1 MDMCICP
8 LPIAPPAPAPHGPEL
23 CLLGSTTVLI
33 EYMQACRQ
41 MDILQGAGPPNTF
54 VMGCPTVII
63 GDLGF
68 GMANPATMAAYAA
81 AMNAVLANWES
92 LTPEERLAA
101 MEDAI
106 NAALPPGMPRLSLN
120 PTTFSDPNTN
130 GQLSFRNWRIDVNR
144 DLINGPM
151 TAERFRDLTNTVY
164 HEGRHGEQWYNV
176 AQYRAG
182 QGQSAEQISRETGMP
197 QQVGEAAANDPAA
210 RGTAQ
215 GAMGENVDRSVY
227 GDRGAYRNGVLGDT
241 SGSQASYDQYRALP
255 EEQDAWRTG
264 DAAGGLIPTGP

>member
-1 MDMCICP
+1 MDIFICP
-8 LPIAPPAPAPHGPEL
+8 LPVAPPAPAPHGPEV

-33 EYMQACRQ
+33 DYLQACRQ
-41 MDILQGAGPPNTF
+41 MDILVGAGPPNPF
-54 VMGCPTVII
+54 VMGCPTVMI
-63 GDLGF
+63 GDIGF
-68 GMANPATMAAYAA
+68 GMASAVTMAAYAA
-81 AMNAVLANWES
+81 AMSTVFARWET
-92 LTPEERLAA
+92 LTPEQRLAA

-120 PTTFSDPNTN
+120 PTSFADPNTN

-151 TAERFRDLTNTVY
+151 TAERFRNLTNTIY
-164 HEGRHGEQWYNV
+164 HEGRHGEQWYDV

-197 QQVGEAAANDPAA
+197 QRVGEAAVSDPAA

-215 GAMGENVDRSVY
+215 GAMGENVNRSVY
-227 GDRGAYRNGVLGDT
+227 GDRRHYRNGVLGDA
-241 SGSQASYDQYRALP
+241 SGSAASYQQYRALP
-255 EEQDAWRTG
+255 EEQDAWRAG
-264 DAAGGLIPTGP
+264 DAAGGLFPTGP